1 MKNTEHLLIH
11 VHIKLKICLIGH
23 LIDGKKSHIIFHNIF
38 TCTCIGDTNWRAIVD
53 TYKNYIYNIEDSCYV
68 IVTC

>member
-38 TCTCIGDTNWRAIVD
+38 TCTCMGTP
-53 TYKNYIYNIEDSCYV
+53 TEEQLLNYLYNIEDPCYV